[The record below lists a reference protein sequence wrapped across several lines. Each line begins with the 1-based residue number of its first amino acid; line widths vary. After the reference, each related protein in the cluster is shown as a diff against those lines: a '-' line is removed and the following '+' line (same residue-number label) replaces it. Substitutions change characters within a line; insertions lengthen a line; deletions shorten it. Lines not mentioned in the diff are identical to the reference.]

1 MKTPEEFVVS
11 DLLWEDCVHNPH
23 DTVKRECYRC
33 LAVLIANRDRE
44 VAEKA
49 FKLGYRYGV
58 GDCEDYDHDPDE
70 MVVDHWNA
78 IRALD
83 LEEVLK

>member
-44 VAEKA
+44 VAEKVREA
-49 FKLGYRYGV
+49 LTPYIQRKA
-58 GDCEDYDHDPDE
+58 E
-70 MVVDHWNA
+70 A
-78 IRALD
+78 RALD
-83 LEEVLK
+83 LEEVLR